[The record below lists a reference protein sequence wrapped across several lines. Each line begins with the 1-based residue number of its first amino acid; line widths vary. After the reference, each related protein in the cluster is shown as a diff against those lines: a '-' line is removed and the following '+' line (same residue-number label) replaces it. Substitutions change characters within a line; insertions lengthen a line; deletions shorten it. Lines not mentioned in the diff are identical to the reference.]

1 MTQAGTQQI
10 STAEPHKPARSDGIQ
25 AQKRLLLE
33 ALRLF
38 SENGFE
44 KTAIRAI
51 AQAAGTNISAISYY
65 FGDKEGLYRST
76 FRETYSGLNSQGR
89 IAEFSNPDLTLQQAI
104 EAYFSRQLFPLGQ
117 GERMLQCLRLHMR
130 EMLEPTGQWEQE
142 IEQNIAPVHDALA
155 ALFCR
160 HLGLEQVDEGVQRLV
175 LAVVSMPFILMTQSI
190 VHITCPHILQRAD
203 ATSVAIASHV
213 RYALALVE
221 SERAYRKQQRAQGVP

>member
-44 KTAIRAI
+44 KTSIRAI

-104 EAYFSRQLFPLGQ
+104 EAYFSRQLFP
-117 GERMLQCLRLHMR
+117 
-130 EMLEPTGQWEQE
+130 
-142 IEQNIAPVHDALA
+142 AK
-155 ALFCR
+155 
-160 HLGLEQVDEGVQRLV
+160 
-175 LAVVSMPFILMTQSI
+175 MP
-190 VHITCPHILQRAD
+190 
-203 ATSVAIASHV
+203 
-213 RYALALVE
+213 
-221 SERAYRKQQRAQGVP
+221 